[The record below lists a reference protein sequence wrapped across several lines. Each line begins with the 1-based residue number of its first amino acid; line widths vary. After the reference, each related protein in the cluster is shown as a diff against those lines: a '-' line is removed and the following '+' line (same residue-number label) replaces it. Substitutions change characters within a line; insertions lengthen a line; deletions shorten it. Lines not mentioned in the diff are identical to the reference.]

1 MDTKQEASFWK
12 RVARRAF
19 SRENLLALLLALILI
34 ALVIFT
40 ADTSP
45 AWIYQG
51 F

>member
-1 MDTKQEASFWK
+1 MKKIFHIIFT
-12 RVARRAF
+12 
-19 SRENLLALLLALILI
+19 RENLLAFLLCLILI

-45 AWIYQG
+45 TWIYQG